1 LSNVVVIGDWDADG
15 VVASA
20 QLVYVQEML
29 GVFPVRSRVAVD
41 LIPSGPRGFREKVQ
55 GRCWSHMLVVD
66 IPFTSDVDEGLSSML
81 RGGCRFKLY
90 YFDHH
95 KSTVESVGYVER
107 AYGGL
112 VVTGGSSTSVIVR
125 NFLEKHGIRITPR
138 LKLFV
143 EAVSVIE
150 GGGRG
155 LSQAND
161 KIIGIVAAISKRLN
175 RTKDPGVWYKY
186 VRWLADPIPFDD
198 IELQLG
204 REIPSLIN
212 ESLKASKEAD
222 EELKDV
228 ATKLAMSAKRV
239 GYVRF
244 VDARGRWGSRGAS
257 ALASAIH
264 KIVGEPVVLLVERTD
279 GVVIVIIRSSRG
291 EAGRIV
297 EMLHTLGLIEDK
309 GGHENIAVARLS
321 VNVTLAHLENA
332 LQRLSPYIR

>member
-1 LSNVVVIGDWDADG
+1 LSSVVVIGDWDADG

-20 QLVYVQEML
+20 QLVYAQEML
-29 GVFPVRSRVAVD
+29 GVFPVRSRVSVG
-41 LIPSGPRGFREKVQ
+41 LIPSGPRGFRERVQ
-55 GRCWSHMLVVD
+55 GRCWSHVLVVD

-81 RGGCRFKLY
+81 GSGCRFKLY

-107 AYGGL
+107 VYGGL
-112 VVTGGSSTSVIVR
+112 VVTGGFSTSVIVR

-138 LKLFV
+138 LKHFV

-150 GGGRG
+150 GGSRS
-155 LSQAND
+155 LSLANG
-161 KIIGIVAAISKRLN
+161 KIIGIVAAISKHLN
-175 RTKDPGVWYKY
+175 RTKDPDVWCKY

-198 IELQLG
+198 IELRLG
-204 REIPSLIN
+204 IEVPSLIN

-222 EELKDV
+222 EELKDI
-228 ATKLAMSAKRV
+228 ATSLAMSAKRV
-239 GYVRF
+239 GYVRL
-244 VDARGRWGSRGAS
+244 VDARGKWGSRGAS

-264 KIVGEPVVLLVERTD
+264 KMVGEPVVLLVERTD
-279 GVVIVIIRSSRG
+279 GIVIVVIRSSRG

-297 EMLHTLGLIEDK
+297 EALHILGLIQDK

-321 VNVTLAHLENA
+321 NNVTLAHLENT
-332 LQRLSPYIR
+332 LLRLSPYIR